1 MVKGLSSF
9 RRLLPLLM
17 VGALPV
23 SSPADATAQVPDFIK
38 PAPPPGR
45 RTTGPSTDGALTAGQ
60 LGMVV
65 SG

>member
-38 PAPPPGR
+38 PAPPR
-45 RTTGPSTDGALTAGQ
+45 
-60 LGMVV
+60 
-65 SG
+65 